1 MRVSAKGA
9 VCEDLMVI
17 DLPQG
22 KTTSPHPES
31 QRKEV
36 GCMGNKQQLLTDEEI
51 SKAVWG
57 QWSAE
62 HLRVAQAQ
70 LSKARKH
77 YEAKLNEVRLYYKDP
92 EYDPQARE
100 FGWFLSHSWRP
111 PEEIRNGVRNDH

>member
-1 MRVSAKGA
+1 
-9 VCEDLMVI
+9 
-17 DLPQG
+17 
-22 KTTSPHPES
+22 
-31 QRKEV
+31 
-36 GCMGNKQQLLTDEEI
+36 MGNKQQLLTDEEI

-100 FGWFLSHSWRP
+100 FDWFLSHSWRP
-111 PEEIRNGVRNDH
+111 PEEIENGVRNDH